1 MLRKHSGLLLL
12 VPLLLPAVVS
22 AQSSEEVK
30 QILERLERLER
41 ENQNLAAEVRALR
54 TELSAKNG
62 SESQPAAAPEVAGA
76 PVGVTPAQPDDAT
89 PEGPPLA
96 EQVAV
101 NTRQIAD
108 LSQTKVESSQKLPVT
123 LSGIVLFNAFINGR
137 ANAGEQYPMIAS
149 TKTSIENG
157 GASPSQ
163 TIIGLTYQGHQI
175 WGGARLNASAFFDL
189 WGGNPNS
196 SLDHTIRLRVA
207 TISADWKNQSLMVGQ
222 DKPIIAPRD
231 PTSLAQVAF
240 SPLTSA
246 GNLWLWQP
254 QIRFEQ
260 RFHFGETAG
269 LKAQAGLYQTSEPIA
284 SAGEEYGG
292 SLAVSRPAL
301 EGRFEFWKEFAGGA
315 RFEIAPGFHTSNT
328 HVDGLSVPS
337 RLFSID
343 WLLRPVRKLEV
354 TGTFFGGKNTAGIG
368 GLRQGFTFL
377 GEDHVVAVRAAGGW
391 LQVSYQAT
399 SRLSFQAHSG
409 QESNR
414 AADLLIGGITRNL
427 AYAGNVQYKI
437 ASNVVLAFEAS
448 QVRTKRVSTPERL
461 NNHYD
466 FALAYLF

>member
-1 MLRKHSGLLLL
+1 MLRKHSRLLLSL
-12 VPLLLPAVVS
+12 PFLLPAVLP
-22 AQSSEEVK
+22 AQSSNEMK
-30 QILERLERLER
+30 QILDRLERLEQ
-41 ENQNLAAEVRALR
+41 ENKNLAAEVRALR
-54 TELSAKNG
+54 SELGARNG
-62 SESQPAAAPEVAGA
+62 TPAEALAATATPASLPAAVEDAAPS
-76 PVGVTPAQPDDAT
+76 
-89 PEGPPLA
+89 GPPIA

-108 LSQTKVESSQKLPVT
+108 LSQIKVESAQKLPVT
-123 LSGIVLFNAFINGR
+123 LTGMVLFNAYINGR
-137 ANAGEQYPMIAS
+137 ANNGEQYPMVAG
-149 TKTSIENG
+149 TGTTVENG

-163 TIIGLTYQGHQI
+163 TLLGLTYQGPQI
-175 WGGARLNASAFFDL
+175 WGGGRLNAAAHFDL

-196 SLDHTIRLRVA
+196 SLNHTIRLRVA
-207 TISADWKNQSLMVGQ
+207 TVSADWKNTSLMFGQ

-254 QIRFEQ
+254 QVRVEQ
-260 RFHFGETAG
+260 RFHFGESAG
-269 LKAQAGLYQTSEPIA
+269 LKAQGGVYQTNEPVA
-284 SAGEEYGG
+284 SAGDEYAA
-292 SLAVSRPAL
+292 SLASSRPGI

-328 HVDGLSVPS
+328 HVDGASIPS

-343 WLLRPVRKLEV
+343 WMLRPIRKVEI

-377 GEDHVVAVRAAGGW
+377 GEDHPVAVRAAGGW
-391 LQVSYQAT
+391 MQVSYQAT

-414 AADLLIGGITRNL
+414 AADLLTGGITRNL
-427 AYAGNVQYKI
+427 AYAGNIQYRI
-437 ASNVVLAFEAS
+437 ASNVVAAFEAS
-448 QVRTKRVSTPERL
+448 QVRTKRVNTPERL